1 MRLTACGLRGSI
13 VSLQV
18 SFRYRHPWR
27 MQPKDTPFSAWELH
41 GEDIMY
47 NRSIMRRRG
56 RLFGLA
62 LGTAATVA
70 LMGPILP
77 GGGIQAQATPTL
89 SSNRLNMRRAQATRA
104 ELEVSLAE
112 IDTILASP
120 GYSSRIRDAK
130 RREGMMIRERLLEGD
145 LQVGDQIALV
155 VQGEPQFTDT
165 LTVGPGRVI
174 SLPGVPDIALRG
186 ILRSEAQEHL
196 TVELRKYVRD
206 PSVRVQALIRMSV
219 RGAVGNPGFYQV
231 PAELLVSDAIM
242 LAGGP
247 SGMADPNKT
256 EVRRAGSVL
265 LTESEIQEAI
275 IRGSTLDQLNLRAGD
290 ELIVDTKQVAQSRGR
305 GINVFTV
312 LSATTTVVF
321 MLTRIFR

>member
-1 MRLTACGLRGSI
+1 
-13 VSLQV
+13 
-18 SFRYRHPWR
+18 
-27 MQPKDTPFSAWELH
+27 
-41 GEDIMY
+41 
-47 NRSIMRRRG
+47 
-56 RLFGLA
+56 
-62 LGTAATVA
+62 
-70 LMGPILP
+70 
-77 GGGIQAQATPTL
+77 
-89 SSNRLNMRRAQATRA
+89 MRRAQATRA

-290 ELIVDTKQVAQSRGR
+290 ELIVDTKQVAQSRGG
-305 GINVFTV
+305 GISVFTV
-312 LSATTTVVF
+312 LSAATTVVF
-321 MLTRIFR
+321 MLTRILR